1 MSFQERFALADD
13 SGFQQKVTVAAV
25 KVAAAVMA
33 EDPTTAYHQ
42 ARGTYA
48 VKVLAAP
55 EVEGMNLSLGVVTNA
70 AITADSPDDAI
81 EFTVASLWPA
91 YSGSGL
97 TPV

>member
-1 MSFQERFALADD
+1 
-13 SGFQQKVTVAAV
+13 
-25 KVAAAVMA
+25 
-33 EDPTTAYHQ
+33 
-42 ARGTYA
+42 
-48 VKVLAAP
+48 
-55 EVEGMNLSLGVVTNA
+55 VTNA